1 MLSSMEALKM
11 TGFTQS
17 SSIIIKQLRE
27 TEVKAGK
34 SFRWLEALTAT
45 SGMYSKSTARW
56 LLYLTKPA
64 YLPALLSPPITFA
77 IFVAVSSAE
86 YDVSRILTSLSLLQL
101 ITQPL
106 SSLFQVVVPFVG
118 AFACLTRIGSYLEAG
133 DPESEG
139 LSSEGAS
146 VRHDT
151 VMHNDVDN
159 GVELTEPWTRLL
171 PVRGQRS
178 AKPSIIIKDADIGW
192 NTSTAVLHNLNAT
205 FSTSSFNFILGPVAS
220 GKSTL
225 IRAIL
230 GEAKVIRGSVVSPWS
245 AFGLCD
251 QKPWLQSATIRKNI
265 IGYSTYDP
273 NWYATV
279 LHVTCLDEDIR
290 VMSKGDQTPVGD
302 SGTALSGGQK
312 KRVVRSCFVDTM
324 FLR

>member
-1 MLSSMEALKM
+1 MRLRSKRENPFVGLK
-11 TGFTQS
+11 
-17 SSIIIKQLRE
+17 L
-27 TEVKAGK
+27 
-34 SFRWLEALTAT
+34 
-45 SGMYSKSTARW
+45 W

-118 AFACLTRIGSYLEAG
+118 AFACLTRIGSYLEAD

-245 AFGLCD
+245 AFGYCD

>member
-1 MLSSMEALKM
+1 MEALKM

-17 SSIIIKQLRE
+17 SSTIIKQLRE

-34 SFRWLEALTAT
+34 HFRWLEALTAT

-64 YLPALLSPPITFA
+64 YLPALLSPPITLA

-151 VMHNDVDN
+151 VMHNDVVN
-159 GVELTEPWTRLL
+159 GVELTESWTRVLL
-171 PVRGQRS
+171 VRGQRS

-192 NTSTAVLHNLNAT
+192 NTSTAILHNLNAT

-245 AFGLCD
+245 AFGYCD

-290 VMSKGDQTPVGD
+290 AMSEGDQTPVGD

-312 KRVVRSCFVDTM
+312 KRVVCSCSANTT